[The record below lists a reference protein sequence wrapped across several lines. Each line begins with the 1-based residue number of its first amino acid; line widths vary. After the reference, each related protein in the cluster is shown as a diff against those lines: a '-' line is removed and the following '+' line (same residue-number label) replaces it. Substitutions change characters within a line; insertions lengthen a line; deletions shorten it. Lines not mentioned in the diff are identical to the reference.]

1 MPTVAFH
8 TLGCKVNHYETE
20 AIWQLFKANNYERT
34 EFEGTADV
42 YVINT
47 CTVTNTGDKK
57 SRQVIRRAIRKN
69 PDAVICVTG
78 CYAQTSPAE
87 IMAIP
92 GVDVVVGTQD
102 RVKMLDYIEQFK
114 QERQP
119 INGVGNIMKAR
130 VYEELDVPAFTDR
143 TRASLKIQEG
153 CNNFCTFCIIPWAR
167 GLMRS
172 RDPQEVVTQAQ
183 QLVDAGYKEIVLTG
197 IHTGGYGEDMKDY
210 NFAMLLRELD
220 EKVEGLKRIRI
231 SSIEASQITDEVIEV
246 LNNSEKIVRHLHIP
260 IQSASNTVLK
270 RMRRKYTMEFFAE
283 RLDRLKE
290 ALPGLAITS
299 DVIVGFP
306 GETEEEFMETY
317 NFIKEHKFSEL
328 HVFPYSKR
336 TGTPA
341 ARMTDQVDE
350 EVKNERVHRL
360 IALSDQLAKEYA
372 STFEDEVLEVIP
384 EEIYKEAPD
393 QGLYVGYTDNY
404 LKVVFPATEEMV
416 GKLVKVKIVKAGY
429 PYNEGQFVRVLE
441 DAPRLEEEN
450 IRLSS

>member
-20 AIWQLFKANNYERT
+20 AIWQLFKEQGYDRVEYENMS
-34 EFEGTADV
+34 DV

-57 SRQVIRRAIRKN
+57 SRQVIRRAVRKN

-92 GVDVVVGTQD
+92 GVDIVVGTQD
-102 RVKMLDYIEQFK
+102 RVKMLNYITQFK
-114 QERQP
+114 EERQP
-119 INGVGNIMKAR
+119 INAVGNIMKNR

-172 RDPQEVVTQAQ
+172 RDPKEVIRQAQ
-183 QLVDAGYKEIVLTG
+183 QLVHAGYKEIVLTG

-210 NFAMLLRELD
+210 NLARLLRDLESQV
-220 EKVEGLKRIRI
+220 KGLKRLRI

-246 LNNSEKIVRHLHIP
+246 LNDSKIIVNHLHIP
-260 IQSASNTVLK
+260 IQSGSDTVLK

-283 RLDRLKE
+283 RITRLKE
-290 ALPGLAITS
+290 ALPGLAVTS

-341 ARMTDQVDE
+341 ARMDDQIDE

-372 STFEDEVLEVIP
+372 SNYEGEVVEVIP
-384 EEIYKEAPD
+384 EEKYKESD
-393 QGLYVGYTDNY
+393 GDDLYVGYTDNY
-404 LKVVFPATEEMV
+404 LKVVFPATESMV
-416 GKLVKVKIVKAGY
+416 GQIVKVKITKAGY
-429 PYNEGQFVRVLE
+429 PVNEGQFVR
-441 DAPRLEEEN
+441 ALEEYTETEKA
-450 IRLSS
+450 IV

>member
-1 MPTVAFH
+1 MPAVAFH

-20 AIWQLFKANNYERT
+20 AIWQLFKEKGYERVD
-34 EFEGTADV
+34 FESISDV

-57 SRQVIRRAIRKN
+57 SRQVIRRAVRKN

-92 GVDVVVGTQD
+92 GVDIVVGTQD
-102 RVKMLDYIEQFK
+102 RVKMLDYIEQYK

-119 INGVGNIMKAR
+119 INAVGNIMKNR

-172 RDPQEVVTQAQ
+172 RDPQEVIRQAQ

-210 NFAMLLRELD
+210 NLAALLRDLEAQV
-220 EKVEGLKRIRI
+220 KGIKRLRI
-231 SSIEASQITDEVIEV
+231 SSIEASQITDEVIKV
-246 LNNSEKIVRHLHIP
+246 IDKSNIIVRHLHIP
-260 IQSASNTVLK
+260 LQSGSDTVLK
-270 RMRRKYTMEFFAE
+270 RMRRKYTMEYFGE

-290 ALPGLAITS
+290 VLPGLAVTS

-317 NFIKEHKFSEL
+317 NFVKEHKFSEL

-341 ARMTDQVDE
+341 ARMEDQVDE
-350 EVKNERVHRL
+350 EVKNKRVHRL
-360 IALSDQLAKEYA
+360 IELSDQLAKDYA
-372 STFEDEVLEVIP
+372 SQFEDDVLEVIP
-384 EEIYKEAPD
+384 EEPYKEALES
-393 QGLYVGYTDNY
+393 GLYVGYTDNY
-404 LKVVFPATEEMV
+404 LKVVFPATEDMV
-416 GKLVKVKIVKAGY
+416 GKIVKVKLAKAGY

-441 DAPRLEEEN
+441 DEN
-450 IRLSS
+450 QTEQAVI

>member
-1 MPTVAFH
+1 MPSVAFH

-20 AIWQLFKANNYERT
+20 AIWQLFQEQGYERVDYEST
-34 EFEGTADV
+34 SDV

-69 PDAVICVTG
+69 PEAVICVTG

-92 GVDVVVGTQD
+92 GVDIVVGTQD
-102 RVKMLDYIEQFK
+102 RVKMIEYIERFK
-114 QERQP
+114 EERQP
-119 INGVGNIMKAR
+119 INAVGNIMKNR

-172 RDPQEVVTQAQ
+172 RDPKEVIRQAQ

-210 NFAMLLRELD
+210 NLAMLLKDL
-220 EKVEGLKRIRI
+220 EKEVIGLERLRI
-231 SSIEASQITDEVIEV
+231 SSIEASQITDEVIQV
-246 LNNSEKIVRHLHIP
+246 MNDSNVIVRHLHVP
-260 IQSASNTVLK
+260 LQSGSNSVLK
-270 RMRRKYTMEFFAE
+270 RMRRKYTMEFFGE

-290 ALPGLAITS
+290 ALPGLAVTS

-317 NFIKEHKFSEL
+317 NFIKDHKFSEL

-341 ARMTDQVDE
+341 ARMDDQVDE

-372 STFEDEVLEVIP
+372 SQFEGEVLEVIP
-384 EEIYKEAPD
+384 EERSKSGEGMYE
-393 QGLYVGYTDNY
+393 GYTDNY
-404 LKVVFPATEEMV
+404 LKVIFKGTEEMI
-416 GKLVKVKIVKAGY
+416 GQIVKVKITKAGY
-429 PYNEGQFVRVLE
+429 PYNEGQFVRVLDE
-441 DAPRLEEEN
+441 YVRSAEQAA
-450 IRLSS
+450 I

>member
-1 MPTVAFH
+1 MPSVAFH

-20 AIWQLFKANNYERT
+20 AIWQLFKEEGYERV
-34 EFEGTADV
+34 EYDSIADV

-69 PDAVICVTG
+69 PDGVICVTG

-102 RVKMLDYIEQFK
+102 RRKMLTYIDEYK

-119 INGVGNIMKAR
+119 INGVTNIMKNR

-172 RDPQEVVTQAQ
+172 RDPEEVIHQAQ

-210 NFAMLLRELD
+210 NLAMLLKDLEQ
-220 EKVEGLKRIRI
+220 KVKGLKRIRI
-231 SSIEASQITDEVIEV
+231 SSIEASQLTDEVIEV
-246 LNNSEKIVRHLHIP
+246 IDQSNIVVRHLHIP
-260 IQSASNTVLK
+260 LQSGSNTVLK

-283 RLDRLKE
+283 RLDKLKK
-290 ALPGLAITS
+290 ALPGLAVTS

-317 NFIKEHKFSEL
+317 NFINQHKFSEL

-341 ARMTDQVDE
+341 ARMDDQIDE
-350 EVKNERVHRL
+350 DIKNERVHRL
-360 IALSDQLAKEYA
+360 IELSNQLAKEYA
-372 STFEDEVLEVIP
+372 SQFENEVLEVIP
-384 EEIYKEAPD
+384 EEIYQD
-393 QGLYVGYTDNY
+393 DLYVGYTDNY
-404 LKVVFPATEEMV
+404 LKVVFPATEDMV
-416 GKLVKVKIVKAGY
+416 GKLVKVKIEKAGY
-429 PYNEGQFVRVLE
+429 PLNEGQFVRVLE
-441 DAPRLEEEN
+441 ETEEKAA
-450 IRLSS
+450 I